1 MGLSA
6 CAGFVSNPVVYE
18 PKFSKFE
25 PIKLKVV
32 KVEII
37 DKSKFVGNKNIAMR
51 LPVPPILAIEKWVQ
65 MRLKPMGRKVDDII
79 RITINDSSVI
89 ETNLQQDT
97 SIKGL
102 LTNQQSYRYEF
113 FLNIAVE
120 VIDLKG
126 FTKAS
131 SEVQVTRYVTTSDSL
146 TLNERN
152 IAWIRATK
160 SLINDFDKKVIFQ
173 INKYFNQWII

>member
-1 MGLSA
+1 M
-6 CAGFVSNPVVYE
+6 
-18 PKFSKFE
+18 
-25 PIKLKVV
+25 
-32 KVEII
+32 
-37 DKSKFVGNKNIAMR
+37 
-51 LPVPPILAIEKWVQ
+51 
-65 MRLKPMGRKVDDII
+65 
-79 RITINDSSVI
+79 
-89 ETNLQQDT
+89 
-97 SIKGL
+97 

-120 VIDLKG
+120 VVDLKG
-126 FTKAS
+126 FKKAS

-152 IAWIRATK
+152 TAWIRATK